1 MLVHAIWQV
10 RLVPLIRI
18 YDYETVVDRT
28 YNMFVSMFELVWY
41 NKCLSQ
47 GILSVHNKH
56 QRMNLSNVIFIKTNI
71 SETY

>member
-41 NKCLSQ
+41 NKRLSQ

-56 QRMNLSNVIFIKTNI
+56 QRMNLSNVILIKTNI